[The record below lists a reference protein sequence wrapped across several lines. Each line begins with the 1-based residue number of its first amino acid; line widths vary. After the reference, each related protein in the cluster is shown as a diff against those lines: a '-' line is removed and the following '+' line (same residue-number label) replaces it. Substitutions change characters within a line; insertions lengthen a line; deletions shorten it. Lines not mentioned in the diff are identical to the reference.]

1 MAGSKVTVVIS
12 QAQGRNPVRRQ
23 LEEDIATALIAEPG
37 VDISLVPHLYD
48 MSHDHTGMLFL
59 RSVPGNL
66 IVLSWLYE
74 RAIRWT
80 LDRANIRGHEGL
92 SLLKVAEEE
101 SDEDEDDDEAAERSY
116 NGIGSV
122 EVPDRRIYC
131 IDLRAADNPKA
142 FLQEVRRITEENSV
156 QTVDL
161 MSWIGGSPKAEQLQR
176 YLEPEKTLA
185 ARRAFDSGSAT
196 HVDKAIL
203 PEDTGRRWYPVIDY
217 SRCTNC
223 MECIDFCLFG
233 VYGVDA
239 LDRILVE
246 EQDNC
251 KKGCPAC
258 SRVCPENAIIF
269 PQHKQAAIAGA
280 EGEVSGL
287 KIDLTKLFGGD
298 SGESAVE
305 MAIKERDRELILDG
319 REAVGMSVG
328 IKQKVREEIDQLIA
342 DLDALEF

>member
-12 QAQGRNPVRRQ
+12 QAQGRNPIKRQ

-37 VDISLVPHLYD
+37 VDVSLVPHLYD
-48 MSHDHTGMLFL
+48 MSQDHSGMLFL

-66 IVLSWLYE
+66 IVLGWLYE

-80 LDRANIRGHEGL
+80 LDRANIRGKEGMT
-92 SLLKVAEEE
+92 LLKSADEE
-101 SDEDEDDDEAAERSY
+101 SDEDEDDEDTRQY

-122 EVPDRRIYC
+122 NVPNRRIYC
-131 IDLRAADNPKA
+131 IDLRASESADA
-142 FLQEVRRITEENSV
+142 FVREVRRISEENSV

-161 MSWIGGSPKAEQLQR
+161 MSWIGGTPQPEQLQR
-176 YLEPEKTLA
+176 YLQPERLLE

-196 HVDKAIL
+196 HVDKAVL

-246 EQDNC
+246 QQDNC

-269 PQHKQAAIAGA
+269 PQHKQPAIAGA
-280 EGEVSGL
+280 DGEVSGL

-328 IKQKVREEIDQLIA
+328 IKQKVREEMDQLIA